1 MAQPRKPSRTRER
14 GDRRKEEILA
24 TAVRLFGERG
34 YQGTSLD
41 DVASAVGIT
50 RAGVLHHYASKQQLL
65 WAVLEE
71 RDRAGDQRVLPTI
84 SGGDLG
90 FLDGFI
96 EIMRNNVHEPALVQ
110 LYVLL
115 LAEGVPENHPAHDHF
130 ATRYRLLGRRVAQ
143 MLRADQVAGRIR
155 PDVDIQVVEPIL
167 GAVIDGLLVRF
178 LYDPQGFDLV
188 ASYRMFV
195 DVIRAFLVP
204 SPTTPPTDASVDTGT
219 IVASARGGAEP

>member
-1 MAQPRKPSRTRER
+1 MAQAPKSSRTRER
-14 GDRRKEEILA
+14 GDRRKESILA

-50 RAGVLHHYASKQQLL
+50 RAGVLHHYSSKQELL

-71 RDRAGDQRVLPTI
+71 RDRAGDQRVLPAI

-96 EIMRNNVHEPALVQ
+96 DIMAINEQEPALVQ

-115 LAEGVPENHPAHDHF
+115 LAEGVPEDHPAHDHF
-130 ATRYRLLGRRVAQ
+130 ATRYRILGRRVVQ

-155 PDVDIQVVEPIL
+155 ADVDLDVLEPVL
-167 GAVIDGLLVRF
+167 GAAVDGLLVRF
-178 LYDPQGFDLV
+178 LYDPQGVDLV

-195 DVIRAFLVP
+195 EAMRAYLTLGVP
-204 SPTTPPTDASVDTGT
+204 HWSDRPVSKETAGDPLP
-219 IVASARGGAEP
+219 